1 MLGLAEALQ
10 ALHQEIDPKA
20 NCRHGDLKPGNIL
33 HFLREREGILK
44 ITDFGISRIHNDATY
59 ERMGKPTITRATTRS
74 YEAPEAAPVLS
85 QLRARSR
92 KYDIWSLGC
101 IFLEFTIWLVH
112 GLNDVR
118 SFNDSRKSEPTGEGS
133 EAHFYQITDSTP
145 EVHPKVLQRISD
157 LKRAVK
163 SKEGTALGD
172 LLDLIKTSLLEVE
185 VNIRLDAAQLCSRL
199 GSIVQKAKTDPIYLF
214 NNGTSAAVT

>member
-1 MLGLAEALQ
+1 M
-10 ALHQEIDPKA
+10 
-20 NCRHGDLKPGNIL
+20 
-33 HFLREREGILK
+33 
-44 ITDFGISRIHNDATY
+44 
-59 ERMGKPTITRATTRS
+59 
-74 YEAPEAAPVLS
+74 
-85 QLRARSR
+85 
-92 KYDIWSLGC
+92 
-101 IFLEFTIWLVH
+101 H